1 MRLPKSSLV
10 AAACLLTAAH
20 SFAYQNVTILNID
33 GESVTA
39 IGGGGT
45 LSVLNGVPQGNNLVF
60 NPAGGSSVIIAA
72 GQTLTINSEYATT
85 VEASFQ
91 EFGETDVADMVT
103 GTNGVVYK
111 VDPVTGLRTGG
122 NVVKNGGGLLQLN
135 SFTGISGNTRYG
147 FVGPGVFV
155 GRNGGTGFNFPLDDT
170 SFVAGPGSDGSTP
183 SDLAPDMLGD
193 LDGRNAF
200 RQNGIQGTFTI
211 NEGTVRLSGFLNV
224 WHDFGAGDYAPI
236 PFVAPPNVVV
246 ETATNNDAGAA
257 TSRVLAKRMTGV
269 NSVILNGSSVL
280 EFTNSPLNVP
290 TKTSTNLSSGSA
302 LRYNFL
308 HNVRAGLNDD
318 QLQTEIIAG
327 TTDDYRII
335 LHTDQEEVS
344 SVGIL
349 GGAGSV
355 VKTGAGSLTI
365 INEATLTGDF
375 TAAGGRTIL
384 DSAGGR
390 ALASVAS
397 VNLAGTMDVTDA
409 TGSEVTAL
417 NNLSRR
423 GLHVRYLEARVDINA
438 DGADETIYKQAFSPD
453 VGTHIVTQAVDG
465 TWSETSSTGAELEI
479 RQDQLI
485 HNFQSNFALKAA
497 PSTTTTVG
505 GITRGTAASAIRA
518 AADSFGKGE
527 AVIAGSGVGSTIYL
541 NGNTLTISQ
550 EAGRD
555 GFYEGT
561 ILGNFNYTA
570 SVAAT
575 GTTLTT
581 SSFQIIFDQTP
592 GFGTYQ
598 LNLTD
603 AGSQT
608 FLTDAITVG
617 SATELQNSI
626 ANTLGLASS
635 AVSVTADTSGL
646 LGELVYNITLNSTT
660 AAIAS
665 AANLNSGKV
674 VLSGTTDAAKLALTL
689 APSNMAEIEV
699 SKGQLVVNAQ
709 ALGTSR
715 VNISTGELQIF
726 QNDAASLDATLVGS
740 GVLRVVASALIDNG
754 SGTLIEINSS
764 GNIGTLNFARQQ
776 RQFTGSLV
784 VNDGVNIS
792 LSNDVG
798 LINDTLIN
806 ASAITLDGGTSGVGS
821 TLSFNNT
828 DQVVRNLSGDAL
840 SSVDLGRGT
849 MTLDVT
855 SSNRVFLGSITGVGS
870 VIKTGGSTYN
880 LRGNGGDDYTG
891 ATVIKG
897 GTIALGSAN
906 ALRKSSAFILAAG
919 TTINANNQSQQV
931 GTLFGRAGS
940 TIEMGAGTLTV
951 GFTTGRYSELGQLFA
966 TAGAETQPLSHNYL
980 GTTDALELYALPG
993 YGVAGSADFDRTA
1006 LRLDSSSF
1014 EAGLEAQFAAGNLRM
1029 REQTLLYIA
1038 RVLGDVAIDSNV
1050 NGVITGTEILA
1061 ASANL
1066 ANFTFAGTISGA
1078 GANQTVR
1085 YGAVNKSIKVSVN
1098 KTGLEELFL
1107 SGANTFTGAL
1117 VIRQGRVQVDAG
1129 SLATGAE
1136 VYVLKNSGT
1145 IDLDGDGVID
1155 AVDLNADTILDGVD
1169 VIVNGAIDDN
1179 DRLFDGT
1186 LSVNVAD
1193 VNTTANWSNV
1203 IQGDGNF
1210 AKTGAGTLVLDP
1222 TAAQYTGTTTVLQGT
1237 LDLTLVETAVNSGIA
1252 TLGDIAVSAG
1262 GRILLRTPAAFT
1274 SSSSISYVAANGLEG
1289 AGSFTKSGLG
1299 TLVISG
1305 NKVQLTGSVDVAQ
1318 GVLALDTLPNLGVL
1332 SSISVAANAE
1342 FRLTLGAGDNV
1353 TLKSD
1358 VTGAGLFNRL
1368 GSGTL
1373 IFEQDPAPVGPA
1385 VSASGFTGTLRLAGG
1400 TTVIALPG
1408 SFPNARVDV
1417 VNAGTSLNLN
1427 SGNYAFAGLTGE
1439 SGTFFNLTSLTT
1451 LTLTVADALQ
1461 TDTYAGTFTGF
1472 GDLVKLG
1479 AGTLRLAPA
1488 SGTGSND
1495 LGDILVSAGTLTAT
1509 RDGLGNALSVT
1520 VASGATL
1527 QLESNLTWSDRTQP
1541 APTEITYSPSITGAG
1556 TLSKS
1561 GTGDILLDGIG
1572 TLPTGGIFVRN
1583 GTLIVDDRRV
1593 GSSIPT
1599 VSVDAPG
1606 TFELL
1611 LTGNRNLTN
1620 QVTGAGG
1627 FSVSGNYLLT
1637 VLNQPLYTG
1646 VTQLRSGAD
1655 LAFDGSL
1662 TAPLLHGLAA
1672 DASDN
1677 IVYLNPGVTLTIDQN
1692 TAASF
1697 AGQFSVTG
1705 GSANLLIQGTAA
1717 FRYTANSGNLSS
1729 FTGNV
1734 TVDGGILQVGVSNT
1748 KEITL
1753 IDNGTLQIFTAA
1765 LADQAYAGSIVIASG
1780 TSSLVKVGLGTLD
1793 LTAGLPTVS
1802 GPGIFN
1808 KLIVQE
1814 GKARVSVGVN
1824 GIVGLSQLAV
1834 SGTGSLEV
1842 SVASGDAT
1850 ITSAIAAAVV
1860 GASGG
1865 AISKTGAGNLILIAG
1880 ITTTA
1885 GLTVEEGSVQLGN
1898 SAASQ
1903 TVLGGNAIVDAGATL
1918 KGSGTIAGN
1927 VSVSGT
1933 LAPGYSPGTIAVA
1946 GNQTFATGSTYD
1958 VEVSDSQSDLT
1969 TFGGSLT
1976 IANGATLN
1984 VTGWNNPSTSQVE
1997 GGTPGDTHA
2006 ILKATGVTAIDPLQ
2020 RFSIL
2025 KTTPFGT
2032 TSPQSLAY
2040 IVSYPGDTLGRAG
2053 EVNVTVVRA
2062 TEDGATNA
2070 TSLVSGGVNGVS
2082 DTFLQHLSELARVE
2096 VDALGNVTDL
2106 TDGVLGT
2113 KLAALSPTLAP
2124 GAIRSLTGM
2133 GYLSG
2138 IGMAHLAAAGDAEE
2152 IARRLEQRRFDRGYM
2167 SVKPREFF
2175 VTASSGSWKAGT
2187 ETDSANY
2194 DLSRTGLIAGYDHE
2208 VGVDGIIGVALALD
2222 KDEATLQGG
2231 GTVDGTHAR
2240 AMVYASTLF
2249 ADDAAYAQVGAS
2261 IGFASLTATRSTLD
2275 GNTSSSPSTLTM
2287 SAWTRVG
2294 VGMEI
2299 AHRTSFSPF
2308 AQLDV
2313 SYAKQDAL
2321 SEQGNVNTALQV
2333 DALTQTAVRLRLGG
2347 SLAHSWDSDK
2357 GDWRYRASFDLAYV
2371 AALSGEE
2378 MDVVARNAGQLGD
2391 VTATAN
2397 PLDAGGIVATPAF
2410 SFGPDN
2416 DTTYSVSAEFRK
2428 LSGGDATTINL
2439 SYRRRF

>member
-39 IGGGGT
+39 VGGAGT
-45 LSVLNGVPQGNNLVF
+45 LSTLLGNNLVF
-60 NPAGGSSVIIAA
+60 NPAGGSSVIITA

-91 EFGETDVADMVT
+91 EFGETDVAQMVT
-103 GTNGVVYK
+103 GANGTVYK

-135 SFTGISGNTRYG
+135 SFTGISGNIRYG
-147 FVGPGVFV
+147 FVGPGVYL
-155 GRNGGTGFNFPLDDT
+155 GRNGEAGFNFPLDVT
-170 SFVAGPGSDGSTP
+170 SFVAGTGSDGSTP
-183 SDLAPDMLGD
+183 SDLAPDIAND
-193 LDGRNAF
+193 PDGRNAY

-236 PFVAPPNVVV
+236 PFGPPANVVI

-308 HNVRAGLNDD
+308 HNVRAGLSDD
-318 QLQTEIIAG
+318 QLQTEIIVG
-327 TTDDYRII
+327 TTDDYRLI
-335 LHTDQEEVS
+335 LHTDQAEVS

-349 GGAGSV
+349 AGAGSV

-397 VNLAGTMDVTDA
+397 VNLASTMDATDA
-409 TGSEVTAL
+409 TGSDVTSL
-417 NNLSRR
+417 SNLSRR
-423 GLHVRYLEARVDINA
+423 GLYVRYLEARVDINA
-438 DGADETIYKQAFSPD
+438 DGALETIYKQAFSPD
-453 VGTHIVTQAVDG
+453 VGTHIVTQAGDG

-505 GITRGTAASAIRA
+505 GITRGTAASAIQA

-527 AVIAGSGVGSTIYL
+527 AVIAGTGVGSTIYL

-561 ILGNFNYTA
+561 ILGNFNYSA

-581 SSFQIIFDQTP
+581 KSFKIIFDQTP

-617 SATELQNSI
+617 SATELQNTI
-626 ANTLGLASS
+626 ADTLGLASS
-635 AVSVTADTSGL
+635 AVSVTADTSGA
-646 LGELVYNITLNSTT
+646 LGALVYNITLNSTT
-660 AAIAS
+660 AAITS

-715 VNISTGELQIF
+715 VNISSGELEIF
-726 QNDAASLDATLVGS
+726 QNDAASLDATLIGS

-784 VNDGVNIS
+784 VNDGVNVS

-798 LINDTLIN
+798 LINDTLLN
-806 ASAITLDGGTSGVGS
+806 ASSITLDGGTSGVGS
-821 TLSFNNT
+821 SLSFNNT
-828 DQVVRNLSGDAL
+828 DQVVRNLTGDAL
-840 SSVDLGRGT
+840 SSVELGRGT

-855 SSNRVFLGSITGVGS
+855 SADRVFLGSITGVGS
-870 VIKTGGSTYN
+870 VIKTGSSTYN

-891 ATVIKG
+891 ATVVKG
-897 GTIALGSAN
+897 GTITLGSSN

-919 TTINANNQSQQV
+919 TTINANGQSQQI
-931 GTLFGRAGS
+931 GALFGRAGS
-940 TIEMGAGTLTV
+940 TIQMGAATLTV

-966 TAGAETQPLSHNYL
+966 TASAQTQPLSHNYL

-993 YGVAGSADFDRTA
+993 YGVSGSADFDRTA
-1006 LRLDSSSF
+1006 LRLGSSSF
-1014 EAGLEAQFAAGNLRM
+1014 EASLEAQFAAGNLRM
-1029 REQTLLYIA
+1029 RDQTLLYIA
-1038 RVLGDVAIDSNV
+1038 RVLGDVAIDSNLD
-1050 NGVITGTEILA
+1050 GVITGTEILA
-1061 ASANL
+1061 ASANS
-1066 ANFTFAGTISGA
+1066 ANFTFAGVISGT
-1078 GANQTVR
+1078 GAAQTVR
-1085 YGAVNKSIKVSVN
+1085 YSTVNKSINVSVS

-1129 SLATGAE
+1129 SLAAGAE
-1136 VYVLKNSGT
+1136 VYVLKNSAT

-1155 AVDLNADTILDGVD
+1155 ANPALGGVD
-1169 VIVNGAIDDN
+1169 IIVNGAIDAV
-1179 DRLFDGT
+1179 DRIFDGT

-1193 VNTTANWSNV
+1193 VNATANWSNL

-1237 LDLTLVETAVNSGIA
+1237 LDLTLVETVVNSGIA

-1262 GRILLRTPAAFT
+1262 GRILLRTPSAFT
-1274 SSSSISYVAANGLEG
+1274 SSSSISYVAANGLSG
-1289 AGSFTKSGLG
+1289 AGSFTKAGLG

-1305 NKVQLTGSVDVAQ
+1305 NKIQLTGSVDVAE
-1318 GVLALDTLPNLGVL
+1318 GVLAVDTLPNLGVI
-1332 SSISVAANAE
+1332 SAISVAANAE
-1342 FRLTLGAGDNV
+1342 FRLTLGTGEYD

-1373 IFEQDPAPVGPA
+1373 VFDQDPVPTLPLI
-1385 VSASGFTGTLRLAGG
+1385 SASGFTGTLRLAGG
-1400 TTVIALPG
+1400 TTVIAIPG
-1408 SFPNARVDV
+1408 SFPNAHIEVL
-1417 VNAGTSLNLN
+1417 NAGTSLNLN
-1427 SGNYAFAGLTGE
+1427 PGNYAFAGLTGE
-1439 SGTFFNLTSLTT
+1439 AGTFFNLTASTT

-1461 TDTYAGTFTGF
+1461 TDTYAGTFTGY
-1472 GDLVKLG
+1472 GDLIKLG

-1488 SGTGSND
+1488 PGTGTNH
-1495 LGDILVSAGTLTAT
+1495 LGDILVSEGTLTAT
-1509 RDGLGNALSVT
+1509 RAGLGDSLSVT
-1520 VASGATL
+1520 VALGATL

-1541 APTEITYSPSITGAG
+1541 APTEIIYSPSITGAG

-1572 TLPTGGIFVRN
+1572 TLPTGGIFVHN

-1611 LTGNRNLTN
+1611 LTGNRSLTN

-1627 FSVSGNYLLT
+1627 FSVSGGYLLT

-1705 GSANLLIQGTAA
+1705 GSANLVIQGTAA
-1717 FRYTANSGNLSS
+1717 FRYTANTGNLSS

-1734 TVDGGILQVGVSNT
+1734 TVDGGILQVGVGNT

-1753 IDNGTLQIFTAA
+1753 SNNGTLQIFTAA
-1765 LADQAYAGSIVIASG
+1765 LVDQAYTGSIVIADG
-1780 TSSLVKVGLGTLD
+1780 VSSLVKVGLGTLD

-1802 GPGIFN
+1802 GAGIFDQ
-1808 KLIVQE
+1808 LIVRE
-1814 GKARVSVGVN
+1814 GKARVAVDAN
-1824 GIVGLSQLAV
+1824 GIVGLSDLAV

-1842 SVASGDAT
+1842 SVISGDAT

-1860 GASGG
+1860 GSSGG
-1865 AISKTGAGNLILIAG
+1865 AISKTGAGNLILVAG
-1880 ITTTA
+1880 ITTSA
-1885 GLTVEEGSVQLGN
+1885 GLTVEAGSVQLGN
-1898 SAASQ
+1898 SAADH
-1903 TVLGGNAIVDAGATL
+1903 TALGGDATIDAGATL

-1958 VEVSDSQSDLT
+1958 VEVSGSASDLT

-1976 IANGATLN
+1976 IDTGATLR
-1984 VTGWNNPSTSQVE
+1984 VTGWDNPSTSQVE

-2006 ILKATGVTAIDPLQ
+2006 VLKATGTTTIDPLQ

-2062 TEDGATNA
+2062 TEAGAISA
-2070 TSLVSGGVNGVS
+2070 TSLASGGVKGVNS
-2082 DTFLQHLSELARVE
+2082 DFLQRLSEFARVE

-2113 KLAALSPTLAP
+2113 KLAALSPSLAP

-2138 IGMAHLAAAGDAEE
+2138 IGMAHFAAAGDAEE
-2152 IARRLEQRRFDRGYM
+2152 IARRLEQRRYDRGYM

-2175 VTASSGSWKAGT
+2175 VTGSSGSWKAGSDT
-2187 ETDSANY
+2187 ESANY
-2194 DLSRTGLIAGYDHE
+2194 DLSRTGLIAGYDRE
-2208 VGVDGIIGVALALD
+2208 MGVDGIVGVALALD
-2222 KDEATLQGG
+2222 KDKASLQGG
-2231 GTVDGTHAR
+2231 GAVDGTHAR

-2249 ADDAAYAQVGAS
+2249 ADDTAYAEVGAS
-2261 IGFASLTATRSTLD
+2261 VGFASLTATRSTLD
-2275 GNTSSSPSTLTM
+2275 GSTSSSPSTFTM

-2294 VGMEI
+2294 MGMEI
-2299 AHRTSFSPF
+2299 ARRTSFSPF

-2313 SYAKQDAL
+2313 SYAKQDAV
-2321 SEQGNVNTALQV
+2321 SEQGNTNTALQV

-2347 SLAHSWDSDK
+2347 SLAHSWDSNK

-2371 AALSGEE
+2371 TALSGEA
-2378 MDVVARNAGQLGD
+2378 MDVTARNAGQLGD

-2397 PLDAGGIVATPAF
+2397 PLDAGGIVATPAL

-2416 DTTYSVSAEFRK
+2416 DTTYSISAEFRK
-2428 LSGGDATTINL
+2428 LGAGDATTINL

>member
-60 NPAGGSSVIIAA
+60 NPAGGSSVIITA

-111 VDPVTGLRTGG
+111 IDPLTGLRTGG
-122 NVVKNGGGLLQLN
+122 NVVKTGGGLLQLN
-135 SFTGISGNTRYG
+135 SFTGISGGIRYG

-155 GRNGGTGFNFPLDDT
+155 GRNGGTGFNFPLDVT

-193 LDGRNAF
+193 LDGRNAY

-236 PFVAPPNVVV
+236 PPFTPPNVVV
-246 ETATNNDAGAA
+246 ETATNADVGFA

-290 TKTSTNLSSGSA
+290 TTTPTNLSSGSA

-318 QLQTEIIAG
+318 QLQTEIIVG
-327 TTDDYRII
+327 TTNDYRLI
-335 LHTDQEEVS
+335 LHTDQAEIS

-397 VNLAGTMDVTDA
+397 VNLAGTMDATDA
-409 TGSEVTAL
+409 TGSEVTSL
-417 NNLSRR
+417 SNLSRR

-438 DGADETIYKQAFSPD
+438 DGNDETIYKQAFSPD

-505 GITRGTAASAIRA
+505 GITRGTAASAIKA

-570 SVAAT
+570 AVAAT

-581 SSFQIIFDQTP
+581 KSFQIIFDQTP

-617 SATELQNSI
+617 SATDLQTTI
-626 ANTLGLASS
+626 AATLGLSSS
-635 AVSVTADTSGL
+635 AVSVTADTSGA

-665 AANLNSGKV
+665 ATNLNSGKV

-740 GVLRVVASALIDNG
+740 GVLRVVASALINNG

-891 ATVIKG
+891 ATVVKG
-897 GTIALGSAN
+897 GAIALGSAN

-919 TTINANNQSQQV
+919 TTINANGQSQQV

-940 TIEMGAGTLTV
+940 TIEMGAATLTV

-1029 REQTLLYIA
+1029 RDQTLLYIA
-1038 RVLGDVAIDSNV
+1038 RVLGDVAIDSNL

-1129 SLATGAE
+1129 SLATGTE

-1169 VIVNGAIDDN
+1169 VIANGAIDSD

-1193 VNTTANWSNV
+1193 VGTTANWSNV

-1210 AKTGAGTLVLDP
+1210 AKTGAGTLVLNP

-1237 LDLTLVETAVNSGIA
+1237 LDLTLVETAANSGIA
-1252 TLGDIAVSAG
+1252 TLGDISVSAG

-1274 SSSSISYVAANGLEG
+1274 ASSSISYVATTGLAG
-1289 AGSFTKSGLG
+1289 AGSFTKGGLG

-1305 NKVQLTGSVDVAQ
+1305 NKIQLTGSVDVAE
-1318 GVLALDTLPNLGVL
+1318 GVLAVDTLPNLGVL
-1332 SSISVAANAE
+1332 SSISVATNAE
-1342 FRLTLGAGDNV
+1342 FRLTLGAADNV

-1358 VTGAGLFNRL
+1358 VTGAGLFNRA

-1373 IFEQDPAPVGPA
+1373 VFEQDPAPIGPA

-1408 SFPNARVDV
+1408 SFPNARIEVL
-1417 VNAGTSLNLN
+1417 NAGTSLNLN
-1427 SGNYAFAGLTGE
+1427 PGNYAFAGLTGE
-1439 SGTFFNLTSLTT
+1439 AGTFFNLTGSTT
-1451 LTLTVADALQ
+1451 LTLTVAGALQ
-1461 TDTYAGTFTGF
+1461 TDTYAGTFTGY

-1479 AGTLRLAPA
+1479 AGILRLAPT
-1488 SGTGSND
+1488 SGANN

-1509 RDGLGNALSVT
+1509 RAGLGNALSVT

-1527 QLESNLTWSDRTQP
+1527 QLESNVTWSDRTQP
-1541 APTEITYSPSITGAG
+1541 APTEITYSPSITGLG

-1561 GTGDILLDGIG
+1561 GTGDILLDGTG

-1611 LTGNRNLTN
+1611 LTGNRSLTN

-1627 FSVSGNYLLT
+1627 FSVSGGYLLT

-1646 VTQLRSGAD
+1646 VTRLRSGAD
-1655 LAFDGSL
+1655 LAFDAAL
-1662 TAPLLHGLAA
+1662 TAPLVHGLAA

-1677 IVYLNPGVTLTIDQN
+1677 LVYLNPGVTLTIDQN
-1692 TAASF
+1692 TEASF

-1717 FRYTANSGNLSS
+1717 FRYTANTGDLSS

-1753 IDNGTLQIFTAA
+1753 IDSGTLQIFTAA
-1765 LADQAYAGSIVIASG
+1765 LTDQAYAGSVVIASG

-1802 GPGIFN
+1802 GPGVFN

-1814 GKARVSVGVN
+1814 GKARVAVGVN
-1824 GIVGLSQLAV
+1824 GIIGLSQLAV

-1842 SVASGDAT
+1842 SVVSGDAT

-1860 GASGG
+1860 GTSGG
-1865 AISKTGAGNLILIAG
+1865 AISKTGAGNLILVAG

-1885 GLTVEEGSVQLGN
+1885 DLTVEAGSVQLGN
-1898 SAASQ
+1898 SAANA
-1903 TVLGGNAIVDAGATL
+1903 TALGGDATINAGATL

-1927 VSVSGT
+1927 VFVSGT

-1958 VEVSDSQSDLT
+1958 VEVSGSLSDLT

-2006 ILKATGVTAIDPLQ
+2006 ILKATGTTAIDPLQ

-2025 KTTPFGT
+2025 KTTAFGT
-2032 TSPQSLAY
+2032 ASPQSLAY

-2053 EVNVTVVRA
+2053 EINVTVVRA

-2070 TSLVSGGVNGVS
+2070 TSLVSGGVSGVS
-2082 DTFLQHLSELARVE
+2082 SSFLQHLSELARVE

-2106 TDGVLGT
+2106 TTGALGT

-2175 VTASSGSWKAGT
+2175 VTASSGSWKAGS

-2208 VGVDGIIGVALALD
+2208 IGVDGIIGVALALD

-2249 ADDAAYAQVGAS
+2249 ADDAAYAQFGAS

-2428 LSGGDATTINL
+2428 LTGGDATTINL